1 MKKMFSHLSMELN
14 MKKVL
19 SFILLN
25 FIAFF
30 CHAVSFEDAESYE
43 LLPVEFN
50 RQVKIL
56 SEKVSINDFKT
67 EVEIEVFYEDSA
79 VLEASIVCKPCGYGR
94 SYTDMMIPKD
104 FEIFKDGRKTDFFVL
119 CEGKKYTPEE
129 AFSVAGYS
137 YRPSEIHFRLASANK
152 AFILKLSYY
161 NRSIIKLYERGYGF
175 TLMNYRFASK
185 ESQKNVVLKCTD
197 NTEELV
203 LSEVLS
209 INDYDNESLFWTS
222 DAEKKCDVSRNVSAN
237 GEIYWTCELPKD
249 SVMLEVAFEPAYM
262 ELTYDKRFHFD
273 DFDISK
279 CLIDYRRLFFLS
291 RECLEILRNSFY
303 AIHGY
308 DFKNQ
313 KWKDYFS
320 EMYEKR
326 DSKYIINPN
335 FSESDFN
342 EIERKNIELIRKME
356 NTIKPK
362 KLSDF

>member
-1 MKKMFSHLSMELN
+1 MELN

-50 RQVKIL
+50 RQVKII
-56 SEKVSINDFKT
+56 SEKVSINNFKT
-67 EVEIEVFYEDSA
+67 EVEIEVFCEDSA

-119 CEGKKYTPEE
+119 CEGKKYTPEK

-185 ESQKNVVLKCTD
+185 ESQKNVVVKYA
-197 NTEELV
+197 NGTEALI
-203 LSEVLS
+203 LHEVLS
-209 INDYDNESLFWTS
+209 INAYANNLFWTS
-222 DAEKKCDVSRNVSAN
+222 DFEKECDMMRVISAN
-237 GEIYWTCELPKD
+237 KGIHWECGLPKD
-249 SVMLEVAFEPAYM
+249 TAQLEVVFEDGYM
-262 ELTYDKRFHFD
+262 DLSYNNRFRLGGL
-273 DFDISK
+273 DISEN
-279 CLIDYRRLFFLS
+279 LIGYRHLFFLPK
-291 RECLEILRNSFY
+291 ECLEILRNSFY

-320 EMYEKR
+320 EMYEKN

-342 EIERKNIELIRKME
+342 EIERKNIALIRKME
-356 NTIKPK
+356 NMIKPK